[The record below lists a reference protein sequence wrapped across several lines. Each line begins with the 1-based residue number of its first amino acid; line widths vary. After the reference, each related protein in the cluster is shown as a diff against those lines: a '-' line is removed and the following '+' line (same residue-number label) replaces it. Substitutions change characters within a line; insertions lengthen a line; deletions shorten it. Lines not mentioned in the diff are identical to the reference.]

1 MDEKDQ
7 KGAKADHLYCKLRL
21 ADNLADL
28 GELLAFP
35 QGDKPK
41 EGKGKGESGRCH

>member
-1 MDEKDQ
+1 MDEKDK
-7 KGAKADHLYCKLRL
+7 KGVSADTLFCRLRL
-21 ADNLADL
+21 ADNLADS